1 MFLPIGVSLT
11 AALLALVATPTRS
24 SAQGARA
31 LATADRYAVR
41 RERAY
46 SRLGNDLLVVRSRW
60 APGYVTQPAFDQDPT
75 FYYFTGADHVLGAIL
90 VLDGRTR
97 RAELFL
103 PAALPRSLGPI
114 AGKQPKSGVAQAD
127 SFHVDGVADWNAF
140 SRYVERRLRDEPR
153 PTIQVDDDGT
163 QGGLAG
169 FVDIALDSMATLGRP
184 PSAWGEALRRRW
196 PNASIVTSTAI
207 SAQLRA
213 VKDSGEIAALRR
225 AATNSAAA
233 LRSGML
239 RVAPGRHQ
247 RDVEGAVVDACTRN
261 AGDGPSFWP
270 WAMSGPNAVF
280 PTPFTSSVDMHNL
293 DRVMR
298 PGELVRLDIGCQV
311 HHYMGDV
318 GRTVPVSGRFTPD
331 QAEVIDLLVA
341 TYRAGLATLRDG
353 VADSTVLQ
361 ASIAE
366 ARRLRPRMR
375 TALGR
380 HAAALVSDPDSIP
393 YWQIHGIGLDI
404 AEALPTVL
412 RAGMVLDYEPIFAV
426 DGQGFYMED
435 MILIT
440 PTGYEIL
447 TKGLPY
453 SAVEIE
459 RAMRPRALR

>member
-1 MFLPIGVSLT
+1 MLLPTGISLT
-11 AALLALVATPTRS
+11 AALLALLAAPTIS
-24 SAQGARA
+24 SAQGTRA
-31 LATADRYAVR
+31 SATTDRYAAR

-46 SRLGNDLLVVRSRW
+46 SRLGNDLLVMRSRW

-103 PAALPRSLGPI
+103 PTALPRSLGPI
-114 AGKQPKSGVAQAD
+114 ARNQPKPGVAQAD

-153 PTIQVDDDGT
+153 LTIQVDEDVT
-163 QGGLAG
+163 QEGLAG
-169 FVDIALDSMATLGRP
+169 FVDIALDSMATPSRP

-196 PNASIVTSTAI
+196 PNASVVTSTAI
-207 SAQLRA
+207 SALRA
-213 VKDSGEIAALRR
+213 VKDSVEIAALRR

-280 PTPFTSSVDMHNL
+280 PTPFTSGVDMHNL

-298 PGELVRLDIGCQV
+298 PGEVVRLDIGCQV
-311 HHYMGDV
+311 DHYMGDV
-318 GRTVPVSGRFTPD
+318 GRTVPVSGSFTPD

-366 ARRLRPRMR
+366 ARRLRPTMR

-380 HAAALVSDPDSIP
+380 HAAAVVSDPDSVP

-404 AEALPTVL
+404 AEPLPSEL

-453 SAVEIE
+453 SAAEIE
-459 RAMRPRALR
+459 RAMRPRAVR

>member
-1 MFLPIGVSLT
+1 MLLPIGISLT
-11 AALLALVATPTRS
+11 AALLALLAAPTIS
-24 SAQGARA
+24 SAQGTRA
-31 LATADRYAVR
+31 SATADRYAAR

-46 SRLGNDLLVVRSRW
+46 SRLGNDLLVMRSRW
-60 APGYVTQPAFDQDPT
+60 APGNFTQSAFDQDPT

-114 AGKQPKSGVAQAD
+114 ARNQPKAGVAQAD
-127 SFHVDGVADWNAF
+127 SFRVDGVADWNTF
-140 SRYVERRLRDEPR
+140 SRYMERRLRDEPR
-153 PTIQVDDDGT
+153 PTIQVDEDVT
-163 QGGLAG
+163 QGALAG
-169 FVDIALDSMATLGRP
+169 FLDIALDSMATPGRP

-207 SAQLRA
+207 SAESRA
-213 VKDSGEIAALRR
+213 VKDSVEIATLRL

-239 RVAPGRHQ
+239 RFAPGRHQ

-280 PTPFTSSVDMHNL
+280 PMPFTSSVDMHNL

-298 PGELVRLDIGCQV
+298 PGEVARLDIGCQV
-311 HHYMGDV
+311 DHYMGDV
-318 GRTVPVSGRFTPD
+318 GRTVPVSGTFTPD

-341 TYRAGLATLRDG
+341 TYRAGLAVLRDG
-353 VADSTVLQ
+353 VADSTVIE
-361 ASIAE
+361 ASVAE
-366 ARRLRPRMR
+366 ARRLRPTMR

-380 HAAALVSDPDSIP
+380 RAAALVSERDSIP

-404 AEALPTVL
+404 AESLPSVL

-453 SAVEIE
+453 SAAEIE
-459 RAMRPRALR
+459 RAMRPRPVR